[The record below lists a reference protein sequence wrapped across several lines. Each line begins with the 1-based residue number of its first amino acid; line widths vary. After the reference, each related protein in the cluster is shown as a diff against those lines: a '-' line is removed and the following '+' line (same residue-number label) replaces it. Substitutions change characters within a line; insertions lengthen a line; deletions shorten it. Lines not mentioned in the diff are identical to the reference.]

1 MRILTFGHDGQDGY
15 YLERLCRQR
24 EWGFYGVSRKS
35 GFVTGDV
42 SDMRVVRTAISQTN
56 PDAIINLAAN
66 SSIQHRA
73 VLENN
78 RTIVTGNL
86 NILEAAYEHDKD
98 VRVFVTGSGLQFKN
112 NGNPVAWSDP
122 FEGRDP
128 YSVARI
134 ASVYQARYYRS
145 LGMQV
150 YVGYLFHHESPLR
163 NKSCVSQMTLNAAKK
178 RERFSIGDVD
188 VKKEWGF
195 AGDIADGIM
204 TLLCQSQVFE
214 ATIGTGVAH
223 SIKDWMSLC
232 FSRFGLNWE
241 DYWDPVPG
249 YAPDFSTLISD
260 TRVMDKLGWRHKTD
274 LPGLLE
280 IMDHGT

>member
-1 MRILTFGHDGQDGY
+1 
-15 YLERLCRQR
+15 
-24 EWGFYGVSRKS
+24 
-35 GFVTGDV
+35 
-42 SDMRVVRTAISQTN
+42 
-56 PDAIINLAAN
+56 
-66 SSIQHRA
+66 
-73 VLENN
+73 
-78 RTIVTGNL
+78 
-86 NILEAAYEHDKD
+86 
-98 VRVFVTGSGLQFKN
+98 
-112 NGNPVAWSDP
+112 
-122 FEGRDP
+122 
-128 YSVARI
+128 
-134 ASVYQARYYRS
+134 
-145 LGMQV
+145 
-150 YVGYLFHHESPLR
+150 
-163 NKSCVSQMTLNAAKK
+163 MTLNAAKK